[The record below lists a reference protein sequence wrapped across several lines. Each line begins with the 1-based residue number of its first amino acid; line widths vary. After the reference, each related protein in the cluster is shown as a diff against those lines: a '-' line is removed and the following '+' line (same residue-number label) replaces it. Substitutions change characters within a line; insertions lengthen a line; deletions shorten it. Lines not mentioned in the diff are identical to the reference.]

1 MNNNHSKILG
11 SGMKKNLVPLPI
23 SHHHHNHHNQQ
34 HDHHAGIQKRV
45 TPSIVISGASFDE
58 NQDDVRVTP
67 KRFLIIILFSLFSM
81 SNAFQWIQYAIITNI
96 ISSYY
101 NVSNLAVN
109 WTSVIFMAVYI
120 PGIIPAS
127 WLLNRK
133 GLRFCVLLGSFG
145 NCAGAWI
152 KCFSVSPDR
161 FWISMMGQTVTAIS
175 QLFVLNLPPRIAAVW
190 FGPNEVSSAT
200 SFGVFGNQIGIG
212 LGFIL
217 PPLIFSNNPDS
228 LASLTE
234 RGLNIMFFSVA
245 IVTSVLLIAMIF
257 LFEDRPSKPP
267 SLAQA
272 IADQQ
277 MMSQQAADSSL
288 LAVTKSL
295 MRNRNFNLLLMT
307 YGLNVGVF
315 YAISTILNQLIEVK
329 FPGHEVDAGI
339 MGLIIT
345 LSGVFGSV
353 TCGLILDQTHKFKG
367 TTLVVY
373 TFSLLGM
380 IAFSL
385 ALQLST
391 IWPLFFVSAV
401 LGFFMTGYLPIGFEF
416 AAELSYPNPEG
427 SSAGLLNAAAQV
439 CSVISFFQLFRVL
452 ISCIFRRPFLL
463 SPLVSFFKDGNIFFL

>member
-1 MNNNHSKILG
+1 MKKIL
-11 SGMKKNLVPLPI
+11 VPSVKSHLHDD
-23 SHHHHNHHNQQ
+23 HHHHHP
-34 HDHHAGIQKRV
+34 QKRV

-58 NQDDVRVTP
+58 NRDDVRVTS
-67 KRFLIIILFSLFSM
+67 KRFLILFLFSLYSM
-81 SNAFQWIQYAIITNI
+81 SNAFQWIQYAIITNV
-96 ISSYY
+96 ISDYY
-101 NVSNLAVN
+101 GVSNLAVN
-109 WTSVIFMAVYI
+109 WTSVIFMAIYI
-120 PGIIPAS
+120 PGIMPAS
-127 WLLNRK
+127 WLLNQK

-145 NCAGAWI
+145 TCAGSWI
-152 KCFSVSPDR
+152 KCLSVSPDR
-161 FWISMMGQTVTAIS
+161 FHVTMIGQSVVAMS
-175 QLFVLNLPPRIAAVW
+175 QLFILNLPPRIAAVW
-190 FGPNEVSSAT
+190 FGPKEVSSAT
-200 SFGVFGNQIGIG
+200 SFGVFGNQIGIA

-217 PPLIFSNNPDS
+217 PPLIFANNPDS
-228 LASLTE
+228 IPSLIE

-245 IVTSVLLIAMIF
+245 IVTSVLFFAMIF

-267 SLAQA
+267 SMAQA
-272 IADQQ
+272 LADHQLSN
-277 MMSQQAADSSL
+277 MDSSYL
-288 LAVTKSL
+288 MTIKSL
-295 MRNRNFNLLLMT
+295 LMNRNYNLLLMT

-315 YAISTILNQLIEVK
+315 YAISTVLNQLIELK

-345 LSGVFGSV
+345 LSGVFGSI

-367 TTLVVY
+367 TTLIVY

-385 ALQLST
+385 ALQLSS

-439 CSVISFFQLFRVL
+439 NDKSFPFVLVKPTRYLILRVVLFFKNFPRVHE
-452 ISCIFRRPFLL
+452 STVPVPDHVFPRCRSFLL
-463 SPLVSFFKDGNIFFL
+463 CIL